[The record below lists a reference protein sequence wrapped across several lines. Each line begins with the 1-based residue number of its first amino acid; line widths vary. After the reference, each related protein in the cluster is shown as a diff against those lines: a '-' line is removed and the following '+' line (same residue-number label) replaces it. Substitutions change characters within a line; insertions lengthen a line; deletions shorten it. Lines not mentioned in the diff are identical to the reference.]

1 VSPPGLVSCFGFRVP
16 RFIFSASARVPCVPG
31 SGRPGVL
38 RFLTFAYFD
47 LRPFLGVILITLW
60 FLSCFVIVSR
70 SFHVSRFRFRSLA
83 SALGPPGSG
92 SGIVSPQGSF
102 LFLFLF
108 RDRFRIVSCFAF
120 QVPFPRQGPRAPHG
134 SGSGIVSPQGSFLFL
149 FLFRDRFKIVLC
161 FCFRFRSP
169 ARALGPHMVRVRES
183 CPRRA
188 RF

>member
-1 VSPPGLVSCFGFRVP
+1 MFRGSKFRVRGFGVKVLGSSFKIRGF

-108 RDRFRIVSCFAF
+108 RDRF
-120 QVPFPRQGPRAPHG
+120 
-134 SGSGIVSPQGSFLFL
+134 
-149 FLFRDRFKIVLC
+149 KIVLC

-183 CPRRA
+183 CTRRA